1 MRNQKETFTMK
12 FDPKEI
18 ENAKYIQGRRLMI
31 EYASPITARENFRR
45 AMEHKQLW
53 MPKADDKMNFLPELL
68 PDNPARAMVMQ
79 GKKYEGPVGGLD
91 MFGIDWEFVPSA
103 NGSIVRPGNPTLK
116 DVTQWR
122 ETIKFPDV
130 DSWDWEGSAESD
142 RNYLAESTRPQFF
155 CILTGFFERLISFM
169 DFGPAAYALMNRKTK
184 DDVKELMDKI
194 ADLWIDVVDHV
205 YKYYGDLVDGITIH
219 DDWGAQ
225 DGPFFNERIVREM
238 LVPYMRKV
246 TDHIHSLGYF
256 TNLHS
261 CGKVERLIPCMIEAG
276 WDCWDGMAIND
287 YHLIYEQYGDKLLMN
302 VPANDCP
309 PDADDDT
316 QREWAAKFVEEFAI
330 KDKPAA
336 LSHYNDPGLPFDFEV
351 YKLTREKF
359 DED

>member
-1 MRNQKETFTMK
+1 
-12 FDPKEI
+12 
-18 ENAKYIQGRRLMI
+18 
-31 EYASPITARENFRR
+31 
-45 AMEHKQLW
+45 
-53 MPKADDKMNFLPELL
+53 
-68 PDNPARAMVMQ
+68 
-79 GKKYEGPVGGLD
+79 
-91 MFGIDWEFVPSA
+91 
-103 NGSIVRPGNPTLK
+103 
-116 DVTQWR
+116 
-122 ETIKFPDV
+122 
-130 DSWDWEGSAESD
+130 
-142 RNYLAESTRPQFF
+142 
-155 CILTGFFERLISFM
+155 M

-238 LVPYMRKV
+238 LVPYMKKV
-246 TDHIHSLGYF
+246 TDHIHSLGYI

-309 PDADDDT
+309 ANADDET
-316 QREWAAKFVEEFAI
+316 QKEWAAKFVEEFAI
-330 KDKPAA
+330 KEKPAA

>member
-1 MRNQKETFTMK
+1 MK
-12 FDPKEI
+12 FDPKEV
-18 ENAKYIQGRRLMI
+18 ENAKIIHTRRDMI
-31 EYASPITARENFRR
+31 EFASPITARENFKR
-45 AMEHKQLW
+45 AMKHEQLW
-53 MPKADDKMNFLPELL
+53 MPMADDKTNFTPEYL
-68 PDNPARAMVMQ
+68 PDNPARAMVAQ
-79 GKKYEGPVGGLD
+79 AKKYDGPVGGLD
-91 MFGIDWEFVPSA
+91 MFGIDWEYVPSA
-103 NGSIVRPGNPTLK
+103 HGSIVRPGNPTLK

-122 ETIKFPDV
+122 EIIKFPDV
-130 DSWDWEGSAESD
+130 DSWDWEGNVEAD
-142 RNYLAESTRPQFF
+142 REYLAQSNRSQFF

-205 YKYYGDLVDGITIH
+205 YKNYGDLLDGITIH

-225 DGPFFNERIVREM
+225 DGPFFNERVVREM
-238 LVPYMRKV
+238 IVPYMRKV
-246 TDHIHSLGYF
+246 TDHIHSYGYM

-302 VPANDCP
+302 VPANDFP
-309 PDADDDT
+309 ADADDET
-316 QREWAAKFVEEFAI
+316 KKEWTAAFVEEFAK

-336 LSHYNDPGLPFDFEV
+336 LSHYNDPGFAFDAEV
-351 YKLTREKF
+351 YRLTRIKF
-359 DED
+359 SDQE

>member
-1 MRNQKETFTMK
+1 MR

-18 ENAKYIQGRRLMI
+18 ENVKFVQGRRVLI
-31 EYASPITARENFRR
+31 DFASPITARENFRR
-45 AMEHKQLW
+45 ALEHNQLW
-53 MPKADDKMNFLPELL
+53 MPRADDKMNFLPEIV
-68 PDNPARAMVMQ
+68 PDNPARAMVTQ

-91 MFGIDWEFVPSA
+91 MFGIDWEYVPSA
-103 NGSIVRPGNPTLK
+103 HGSIVRPGNPTLT
-116 DVTQWR
+116 DVTKWK
-122 ETIKFPDV
+122 EVIKFPDV
-130 DSWDWEGSAESD
+130 DSWDWEGNAESD
-142 RNYLAESTRPQFF
+142 KVYLTDNYRPQFF

-184 DDVKELMDKI
+184 DDVKELMDKL

-205 YKYYGDLVDGITIH
+205 HKYYGDLVDGITIH

-225 DGPFFNERIVREM
+225 DGPFFNERVVREM

-246 TDHIHSLGYF
+246 TDHIHSLGYI

-287 YHLIYEQYGDKLLMN
+287 YHLIYELYGDKILMN

-309 PDADDDT
+309 ADADADA
-316 QREWAAKFVEEFAI
+316 QKEYAAKFVEEFAN

-336 LSHYNDPGLPFDFEV
+336 LSHYNDPGLEFDFEI
-351 YKLTREKF
+351 YKLSRIKF
-359 DED
+359 DD